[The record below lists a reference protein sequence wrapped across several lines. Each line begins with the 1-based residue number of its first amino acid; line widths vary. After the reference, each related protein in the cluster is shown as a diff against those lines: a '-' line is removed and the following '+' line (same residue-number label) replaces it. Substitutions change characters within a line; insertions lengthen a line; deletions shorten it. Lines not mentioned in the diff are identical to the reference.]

1 MIKEELKIPK
11 VGEYV
16 RNMGRLIKIEDIVPP
31 PPPIDKDY
39 IFEDIEA
46 KCELIY
52 KGTFIK
58 SLGTSSDFY
67 GIGTSVETAIKEM
80 KEYAIEMQITQD
92 SDLEVRITKVVS
104 QVRRQPIDREN
115 FYAKGYKDFET
126 KKWGSKLN
134 LPEPVETIVW
144 SSKTGE
150 VKE

>member
-1 MIKEELKIPK
+1 MITEELKIPE

-58 SLGTSSDFY
+58 SLGIFNDFY

-80 KEYAIEMQITQD
+80 KEYATEMEITEE

-104 QVRRQPIDREN
+104 QVRMQSVDREN
-115 FYAKGYKDFET
+115 IYKKGYKDFET
-126 KKWGSKLN
+126 KKWGSKQN
-134 LPEPVETIVW
+134 LPEPIETIVW
-144 SSKTGE
+144 ISKTGE
-150 VKE
+150 AKE